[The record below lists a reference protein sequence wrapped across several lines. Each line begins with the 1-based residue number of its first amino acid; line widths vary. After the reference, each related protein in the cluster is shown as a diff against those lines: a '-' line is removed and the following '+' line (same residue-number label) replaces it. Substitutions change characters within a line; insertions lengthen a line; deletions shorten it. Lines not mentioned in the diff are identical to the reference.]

1 MAPYKRCASRMYW
14 STACRAWVSVLSAAS
29 RTLCDRSD
37 CPLPLNGLEVAV
49 GCLAIVA
56 LLGCLIQVDAGS
68 MNFLAQPSPA
78 VAQWTALVTALR
90 IPPPLR
96 SLARGRYQ
104 LQPVLSLYSGTP
116 VSVGIIE
123 QSA

>member
-1 MAPYKRCASRMYW
+1 MYW
-14 STACRAWVSVLSAAS
+14 STACRAWVRVLSAAS

-37 CPLPLNGLEVAV
+37 CPLLGDPEVAV

-56 LLGCLIQVDAGS
+56 LLA
-68 MNFLAQPSPA
+68 FLPGGRRFNELPRSAFSFRGA
-78 VAQWTALVTALR
+78 VTGLGRRVR
-90 IPPPLR
+90 NPPPLR

-123 QSA
+123 